1 MRLSRIIMA
10 LTAGLAVAAV
20 PTVAGAAQPQPSP
33 SASQPQ
39 PSLSPSQPQP
49 SVTVYPPG
57 RGLASLTVTLPTI
70 TLGHTFTL
78 HGSGFAPDETVE
90 IDVSIS
96 ALPGAAP
103 AAGTAR
109 RGDGSTVAMAA
120 VAYARPLDAQPEP
133 APLQFEVTADATGAF
148 TVPYRPTE
156 VGRYTFSA
164 TGESSGLTAS
174 ATGTV
179 LSPRAASPSPSS
191 GGGLPVTGSSLS
203 TPLKIGVGLAGVGAL
218 LVLLSLAWRRRGGFG
233 MGPR

>member
-10 LTAGLAVAAV
+10 LTVGLAVAAV
-20 PTVAGAAQPQPSP
+20 PTVAGAAQPQPTP

-49 SVTVYPPG
+49 SVTFYPPG
-57 RGLASLTVTLPTI
+57 QGPATLTVTLATI
-70 TLGHTFTL
+70 RLGQTFTL
-78 HGSGFAPDETVE
+78 HGSGFAPGETVD

-109 RGDGSTVAMAA
+109 RGDGSTVALAP
-120 VAYARPLDAQPEP
+120 VAYARPLDAQPQP
-133 APLQFEVTADATGAF
+133 APLHFKVVADATGAF
-148 TVPYRPTE
+148 TVKYRPTE
-156 VGRYTFSA
+156 VGRYTFTA
-164 TGESSGLTAS
+164 TGESSGRTAS

-179 LSPRAASPSPSS
+179 LPLAGTPSPSPT
-191 GGGLPVTGSSLS
+191 GGGLPVTGSSLG

-218 LVLLSLAWRRRGGFG
+218 LVLLSLAWRRRSG
-233 MGPR
+233 MGSR